1 MLLRSSCVLLGLA
14 ACSFSTTIDGADD
27 EPGILQTITDDMFAD
42 GAVQDGVIA
51 NGRIEPDGFVLGG
64 LHARAFQSGLVDAG
78 EDFTKVLA
86 DAAAATQT
94 GAGYAQVP
102 LDWGGSRPHGLGL
115 MLDIGFSVLYD
126 GEILLPKGETSLE
139 VDVDDRALVEVLGTV
154 AVNTQTITFTVPEA
168 GWYPIRAAMTEDT
181 GNARLVMT
189 IVQGPERTVV
199 GAARL
204 RSRVTNA
211 PGVLVYA
218 FDGQG
223 FVGERGHTAR
233 PTIDEAFS
241 VLAPPYDLTASSDRF
256 SLRFAGQLRIDTQ
269 DTYTFAAALG
279 TDTNDGWRLWIDGAL
294 VAHQWLGH
302 PVVATAAVDLAPG
315 WHDILVDYA
324 DETGNAEIEV
334 TMNGA
339 PIPPAQLRPVV
350 VFGNTVTFATTVPI
364 PILDADSSFITL
376 PLAGGPNE
384 VIDSVDYAFRV
395 DNQDMSTLAV
405 TLFDCTS
412 QGKQLPISATPA
424 YHYYPADTTCA
435 GKLTN
440 PVVDWQ
446 IRFADSTVGNTGF
459 AGLGQV
465 RDYGLTALY
474 HGGPKMPFA
483 PVVHYTSG
491 PQPIPRA
498 KRIET
503 ARALGDFDGGNV
515 EIEVRAAADAASL
528 DAAAFELVR
537 EGAPMAAVGEVV
549 QYRITITTN
558 GWQYPVLDKVEI
570 DYVAA
575 E

>member
-1 MLLRSSCVLLGLA
+1 MLLRASCVLLT
-14 ACSFSTTIDGADD
+14 ACSFSTTLDGDGDD
-27 EPGILQTITDDMFAD
+27 DPGVMLTITDDMFVD
-42 GAVQDGVIA
+42 GEVRDGVVED
-51 NGRIEPDGFVLGG
+51 GRIEPDGFVLGG
-64 LHARAFQSGLVDAG
+64 LHARAFQSGLVDNG

-86 DAAAATQT
+86 DAAAATQA

-102 LDWGGSRPHGLGL
+102 ANWGGSRPRGLGL
-115 MLDIGFSVLYD
+115 TLDIGFSVLYD

-139 VDVDDRALVEVLGTV
+139 VDADDRALVEVLGTV

-168 GWYPIRAAMTEDT
+168 GWYPIRAAITEDT
-181 GNARLVMT
+181 GNARLAMT
-189 IVQGPERTVV
+189 IVQGPVRTPVD
-199 GAARL
+199 ATRL
-204 RSRVTNA
+204 RARVTDA

-233 PTIDEAFS
+233 PTIDEAFGIF
-241 VLAPPYDLTASSDRF
+241 APPYDLTTSGDRF
-256 SLRFAGQLRIDTQ
+256 SLRFAGQLRIETQ
-269 DTYTFAAALG
+269 GSYTFAAQLG
-279 TDTNDGWRLWIDGAL
+279 GDTNDGWRLWIDGEL

-302 PVVATAAVDLAPG
+302 PVLATAAVDLAPG

-324 DETGNAEIEV
+324 DETGNAEIAV

-350 VFGNTVTFATTVPI
+350 VFGNTVTFATTTPTPI
-364 PILDADSSFITL
+364 VDVSSSFITL
-376 PLAGGPNE
+376 PLTGGPTE

-395 DNQDMSTLAV
+395 DNQDMSTLQV
-405 TLFDCTS
+405 TLFDCTT
-412 QGKQLPISATPA
+412 QGKPLTISAAPG
-424 YHYYPADTTCA
+424 YHYYPADKTCA
-435 GKLTN
+435 GKLVN
-440 PVVDWQ
+440 PVIPWQ
-446 IRFADSTVGNTGF
+446 IRFADGIAGNTGF
-459 AGLGQV
+459 VGLGQV

-483 PVVHYTSG
+483 PVVQYTSS
-491 PQPIPRA
+491 PQPTPRA

-503 ARALGDFDGGNV
+503 ARALGDLDGGAV
-515 EIEVRAAADAASL
+515 LIEVRAAADAAGL
-528 DAAAFELVR
+528 AAAPFELVR
-537 EGAPMAAVGEVV
+537 EGSPMMTVGEIV
-549 QYRITITTN
+549 QYRVTITTD